1 MNTAS
6 GREEIA
12 SGATSAS
19 CSYRNDPSAIGGPL
33 SQGAALARLRE
44 SGEHEIWV
52 MAFGDFLGGAVKKD
66 SGSDTGGA
74 SDVRAS
80 STARA
85 DSAAN
90 VTLEE
95 TSSDR
100 FDGSV
105 GSGMD
110 LAASRIGDPAAGF
123 GMTFSW
129 PRAFA
134 SSLRCSP
141 DDLDGVGGLPEP
153 PVREVVD
160 DRLIMLPNRDR
171 RDFVKGDH

>member
-1 MNTAS
+1 MAS
-6 GREEIA
+6 
-12 SGATSAS
+12 
-19 CSYRNDPSAIGGPL
+19 D
-33 SQGAALARLRE
+33 LAE
-44 SGEHEIWV
+44 TGSWD
-52 MAFGDFLGGAVKKD
+52 DFLGRAAKED
-66 SGSDTGGA
+66 SGNDTGVA
-74 SDVRAS
+74 SDVRAI

-85 DSAAN
+85 DSAVN

-105 GSGMD
+105 GSGRD

-123 GMTFSW
+123 GMAFSG

-141 DDLDGVGGLPEP
+141 DDLDGVGGLAEP

-160 DRLIMLPNRDR
+160 DRLIILPNRDR

>member
-1 MNTAS
+1 M
-6 GREEIA
+6 R
-12 SGATSAS
+12 
-19 CSYRNDPSAIGGPL
+19 
-33 SQGAALARLRE
+33 AR
-44 SGEHEIWV
+44 
-52 MAFGDFLGGAVKKD
+52 
-66 SGSDTGGA
+66 
-74 SDVRAS
+74 

-85 DSAAN
+85 DSGVN

-100 FDGSV
+100 FGGSV

-110 LAASRIGDPAAGF
+110 SAASRIGDPVAGF
-123 GMTFSW
+123 GMTFSG

-134 SSLRCSP
+134 SSLQCSP
-141 DDLDGVGGLPEP
+141 DDLEGVGGLAEP